1 MKNEVFTTWSDEDSK
16 VEAFSKYGEAIESAG
31 VLNRSKASHGSFK
44 DITSK
49 LSAREPYS
57 RHDYEYF
64 RSEEAIP
71 TEPKDI
77 IKVCQSAYE
86 NIGLV
91 HNIIDLMGDF
101 ACQGIRLIHP
111 NSKIERFYKN
121 WFKKVNGKDRSERFL
136 NMFYRL
142 GNVIIKR
149 NTAKIKVRQFDKLSR
164 TKAEPDIEIPEDI
177 KFSSKEIPWRYTIYN
192 PLILEIIAPELI
204 FLTGKTKYALKID
217 LNTLKTIKRASS
229 NKEIAEL
236 LKDLPKDLA
245 GKLRSGARLIPLSE
259 DKISSFFYKKD
270 DGDAWAKPM
279 IYSILKDLMLL
290 EKLKLADVSALD
302 GALRKVRVWKL
313 GDLDAKIL
321 PSSVAVDTLS
331 SILANNVGGGTVDII
346 WGPDIELIETDTN
359 VQTFLG
365 SEKYA
370 ATLNSIYAGLGVPPT
385 LTGSATSSGFTNNF
399 ISLKTLVER
408 LEYGRMALKDFW
420 EKEISIVQESM
431 GFRFPAQIQF
441 THMTLSDETAE
452 KTLYLQLADRDL
464 ISFESILERFGES
477 AELEKLRM
485 KRDKMAR
492 KNNSLPSK
500 AGPWHDAEKDFGL
513 KKIFAQRGSVTP
525 SEIGLELL
533 PRKKGEVNPQE
544 QLMEMKKKMTG
555 QPQQGRPK
563 NKKDE
568 EKRKQR
574 TVKPRTSAD
583 YINALF
589 WANNA
594 REAISEII
602 TTAWLDMH
610 GKKNVRSLTDKEFQ
624 EMEQVK
630 FGVLCNLEL
639 FDDIDEKKIQ
649 EVLPHSFIPE
659 AAQACYDQIYNE
671 FVLNIDKKP
680 TVNNLREIQS
690 AAFALYKVTN
700 EQE

>member
-1 MKNEVFTTWSDEDSK
+1 
-16 VEAFSKYGEAIESAG
+16 
-31 VLNRSKASHGSFK
+31 
-44 DITSK
+44 
-49 LSAREPYS
+49 
-57 RHDYEYF
+57 
-64 RSEEAIP
+64 
-71 TEPKDI
+71 
-77 IKVCQSAYE
+77 
-86 NIGLV
+86 
-91 HNIIDLMGDF
+91 MGDF

-111 NSKIERFYKN
+111 NPKIERFYKN

-142 GNVIIKR
+142 GNVIVKR
-149 NTAKIKVRQFDKLSR
+149 NTAKIKVRQFEKLSR
-164 TKAEPDIEIPEDI
+164 TKAEPDIEIPKDT
-177 KFSSKEIPWRYTIYN
+177 KFESKEIPWRYTIYN

-229 NKEIAEL
+229 NKEAAEL

-245 GKLRSGARLIPLSE
+245 NKLRNGDRLISLDE
-259 DKISSFFYKKD
+259 DKISAFFYKKD
-270 DGDAWAKPM
+270 DGDSWAKPM
-279 IYSILKDLMLL
+279 IYSVLKDLMLL

-313 GDLDAKIL
+313 GNLDAKIL
-321 PSSVAVDTLS
+321 PSSVAVDKLS
-331 SILANNVGGGTVDII
+331 SILANNVGGGTADII

-359 VQTFLG
+359 VQSFLG

-408 LEYGRMALKDFW
+408 LEYGRMALKEFW
-420 EKEISIVQESM
+420 EKEIAIVQESM
-431 GFRFPAQIQF
+431 GFRFSAQIQF

-477 AELEKLRM
+477 AELEK
-485 KRDKMAR
+485 
-492 KNNSLPSK
+492 S
-500 AGPWHDAEKDFGL
+500 EKDFGL
-513 KKIFAQRGSVTP
+513 KKIFAQRGNVTP

-533 PRKKGEVNPQE
+533 PRKKGEVSPQE
-544 QLMEMKKKMTG
+544 QLTQIKEKNTG

-568 EKRKQR
+568 EKRKQK

-630 FGVLCNLEL
+630 FGVLCSLEL

-649 EVLPHSFIPE
+649 EVLPYSSIPE
-659 AAQACYDQIYNE
+659 AAQSCYDQIYNE

-690 AAFALYKVTN
+690 AAFALYKVTY
-700 EQE
+700 